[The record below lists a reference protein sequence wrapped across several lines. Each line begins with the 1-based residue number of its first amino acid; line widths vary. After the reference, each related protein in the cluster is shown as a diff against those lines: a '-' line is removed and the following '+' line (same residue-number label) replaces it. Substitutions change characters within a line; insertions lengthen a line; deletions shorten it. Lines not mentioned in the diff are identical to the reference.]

1 MKASTRQLEAVPETS
16 EEQKNRADV
25 AHILEEDEIK
35 QIYRDRS
42 AEDALDEAE
51 DNEAAVEEE
60 VDELEEED
68 DVVRAAQGSRNLT
81 P

>member
-51 DNEAAVEEE
+51 ENEAAEEEE
-60 VDELEEED
+60 VDESEEED
-68 DVVRAAQGSRNLT
+68 EVVRAAEANQN
-81 P
+81 